1 VGARTSGGRLRAA
14 AQAFGDSASN
24 PAVRRLQLGFAG
36 ACTAEWTFT
45 VVLSVYAYNEGGAK
59 AVGLV
64 SLLRMLPSALVAP
77 FVSAAADRWRRDVV
91 LTLISAVRCLTVLG
105 IALIVASGGSE
116 VGVYGLA
123 IVSTAA
129 AILYRPVNSA
139 LLPLLCRTPAELA
152 SANVVRG
159 LLDSVS
165 TLVGPAI
172 AAVLLVGD
180 STSAGFFAVA
190 VLSGL
195 SVAVTLG
202 LRVEEP
208 EQQGERGSVLN
219 GLLVGAQV
227 SVRSPQMRVLLTLL
241 AAQVVSRGAL
251 SVFSVLVAVDLLGL
265 GESGAGTLTS
275 AVGAGAIVGSLFASM
290 YVGSRRLAV
299 WFGTG
304 VALWGAP
311 MIVLALVPHTP
322 TALSMM
328 ALLGVGNALVDV
340 GLFTLVARLV
350 PERTLGRVFGLLEC
364 VGGLAVGGGSMLA
377 AWLASSD
384 LREALWV
391 VGLLG
396 PALVL
401 IFWFPLRRLDD
412 AMSARDEDLALLRRV
427 DVFDPL
433 PLPAIEQLATGL
445 RTTHVPAGAVLMEQ
459 GEEGPEGCFVIEHGD
474 AEVIGD
480 GERIATVGPGQLV
493 GEIALLR
500 RVPRTAT
507 VRALSDMD
515 LRYLDA
521 DRFLLV
527 VTGWESSREASSEHI
542 DEMLGRFHPTE
553 GAE

>member
-1 VGARTSGGRLRAA
+1 
-14 AQAFGDSASN
+14 
-24 PAVRRLQLGFAG
+24 
-36 ACTAEWTFT
+36 
-45 VVLSVYAYNEGGAK
+45 
-59 AVGLV
+59 
-64 SLLRMLPSALVAP
+64 
-77 FVSAAADRWRRDVV
+77 
-91 LTLISAVRCLTVLG
+91 
-105 IALIVASGGSE
+105 
-116 VGVYGLA
+116 
-123 IVSTAA
+123 
-129 AILYRPVNSA
+129 
-139 LLPLLCRTPAELA
+139 
-152 SANVVRG
+152 
-159 LLDSVS
+159 
-165 TLVGPAI
+165 
-172 AAVLLVGD
+172 
-180 STSAGFFAVA
+180 
-190 VLSGL
+190 
-195 SVAVTLG
+195 
-202 LRVEEP
+202 
-208 EQQGERGSVLN
+208 
-219 GLLVGAQV
+219 
-227 SVRSPQMRVLLTLL
+227 
-241 AAQVVSRGAL
+241 
-251 SVFSVLVAVDLLGL
+251 
-265 GESGAGTLTS
+265 
-275 AVGAGAIVGSLFASM
+275 M

-350 PERTLGRVFGLLEC
+350 PERALGRVFGLLEC
-364 VGGLAVGGGSMLA
+364 IGGLAVGGGSMLA
-377 AWLASSD
+377 AWLAAGD

-391 VGLLG
+391 VGLIG

-433 PLPAIEQLATGL
+433 PLPAIEELATGL
-445 RTTHVPAGAVLMEQ
+445 RPTHVPAGGVLMEQ
-459 GEEGPEGCFVIEHGD
+459 GEEGPEGCFVIERGE

-515 LRYLDA
+515 LKYLDA

-527 VTGWESSREASSEHI
+527 VTGWESSRDASS
-542 DEMLGRFHPTE
+542 DRVDQMLGRFHPTDGRRGE
-553 GAE
+553 AE